1 MITWERKRGLC
12 VSGRWQL
19 CVCCLCETAAIEP
32 LHILPTALSPPPH
45 SSPCCVSNKTLYPHT
60 HKHTQHN
67 GPETQRGTPQVHT
80 RGDNPH
86 TTCAK
91 VDSLKTMLHHSSR
104 RNRGALKDIGLRDGR
119 TAQCVNTVISRH
131 YSQATDFYQLLKP
144 FPFRHGNNEAQ
155 LRATEGLY

>member
-1 MITWERKRGLC
+1 MKGGSCASAVFVKRLPSNLC
-12 VSGRWQL
+12 TSDCLISTPPLLPLL
-19 CVCCLCETAAIEP
+19 CLKQNSVPA
-32 LHILPTALSPPPH
+32 
-45 SSPCCVSNKTLYPHT
+45 HT
-60 HKHTQHN
+60 QTHTQHN

-86 TTCAK
+86 ATCAK
-91 VDSLKTMLHHSSR
+91 VDSPKTMLHHSSR